1 MQKIILIGS
10 GGSGKSTLAREMGEK
25 LGYPVDHLDTL
36 LWRPNWKA
44 VPREEQRQIQQT
56 LTTRDTWIIDGNY
69 GGTLDIRIEAA
80 DTIIFLDLPRT
91 LCLYRALKRTWR
103 YRKTGRPDMAAGC
116 PEKLSFDFLKWIW
129 RFPVDKRPG
138 ILSTL
143 ETMSGKQTVHLTS
156 RRSVKQFLQSLPEA

>member
-1 MQKIILIGS
+1 MRKIILIGS
-10 GGSGKSTLAREMGEK
+10 GGSGKSMLAREMGKK

-36 LWRPNWKA
+36 LWRPNWEA
-44 VPREEQRQIQQT
+44 VSREEQRQIQHM
-56 LTTRDTWIIDGNY
+56 LTSRDTWIIDGNY
-69 GGTLDIRIEAA
+69 GGTLDLRIKAA

-103 YRKTGRPDMAAGC
+103 YRKTGRPDMAADC

-129 RFPVDKRPG
+129 RFPIDKRPS

-143 ETMSGKQTVHLTS
+143 KATSDKQIIHLTS
-156 RRSVKQFLQSLPEA
+156 RRAVKQFLQSLS